1 MMLTINKLKIKSG
14 LPKILILSISWG
26 FAGAIFTINE
36 YFSIIHFSE
45 GMDIVVDNEYN
56 FLANFLISVLV
67 AAFCGLLMGSTDV
80 FYFQKKFRN
89 YSFGKALLLKSIFY
103 SSVLVISIVIGSILY
118 NTVFAGR
125 SLLATEAYAKV
136 LHHMFSTLFW
146 SQIITWSIV
155 IIISQFLL
163 QVSDKFGK
171 GILIQ
176 MMLGKYHSPKIEERI
191 FMFLDLKS
199 STTIAEKLK
208 HEKYFELLNDFFN
221 VAADPIILNKG
232 EVYQYVGDEITISW
246 KTNKGDSYDNCIHCF
261 FGIKDAILDSR
272 EKYDLKYGLIP
283 EFKAGVHT
291 GEVIVGEV
299 GGYKKEIVFSGDVLN
314 TASRIQSECNRLNH
328 ELLVSSE
335 LLKHLNINDNGY
347 SFTKIEELKLKGKEN
362 STTIYSVRKL

>member
-14 LPKILILSISWG
+14 LPKILILSAFWG
-26 FAGAIFTINE
+26 FAGAVFTINE
-36 YFSIIHFSE
+36 YFSIRHFSE
-45 GMDIVVDNEYN
+45 GINISTDNEYN
-56 FLANFLISVLV
+56 FLANFLITILV
-67 AAFCGLLMGSTDV
+67 AAFGGLMMGSTDV
-80 FYFQKKFRN
+80 FYFQKKFRK
-89 YSFGKALLLKSIFY
+89 YSFGKALFIKSIFY
-103 SSVLVISIVIGSILY
+103 SSGLIILIFIGSILY
-118 NTVFAGR
+118 NTKFAGR
-125 SLLATEAYAKV
+125 SLFNLEAYSNV
-136 LHHMFSTLFW
+136 FHHMFSAMFW
-146 SQIITWSIV
+146 SQVIVWSIV
-155 IIISQFLL
+155 IIISQFVL

-199 STTIAEKLK
+199 STTIAEKLR

-221 VAADPIILNKG
+221 DAADPIIINTG

-246 KTNKGDSYDNCIHCF
+246 KTDKGDSYDNCIHCF
-261 FGIKDAILDSR
+261 FGIKDAILDSSK
-272 EKYDLKYGLIP
+272 KYELKYGLVP
-283 EFKAGVHT
+283 EFKAGAHK

-314 TASRIQSECNRLNH
+314 TASRIQSECNRLNQ